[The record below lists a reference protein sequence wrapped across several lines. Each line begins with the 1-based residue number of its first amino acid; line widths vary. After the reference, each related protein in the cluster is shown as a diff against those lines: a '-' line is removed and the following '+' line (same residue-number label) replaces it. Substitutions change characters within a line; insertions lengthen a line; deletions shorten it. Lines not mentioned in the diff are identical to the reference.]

1 MAIIPSIINWL
12 NIKRI
17 NQIEIF
23 KKYPFETQQETLYQL
38 LAKAAK
44 TEWGKKYDYHSIAS
58 IKEYQSR
65 FPVQTYEDILC
76 YVERL
81 RKGESNLLWPGEI
94 KWFAKSSGTTSTK
107 SKFIPMSS
115 EALEDCHYRAAKDI
129 LALYI
134 MQRPESR
141 IFSGK
146 SLTLGG
152 SHRMNQF
159 SNDSL
164 YGDLSAIL
172 IENAPFWVDIIR
184 TPKQKIALL
193 EDFEEKLNLITKSTV
208 NENVTSISGVPSWYL
223 VLIKQILAFTG
234 RNNLL
239 DVWPNLEVFF
249 HGGISFKPY
258 REQYKKL
265 ISGDQMCYME
275 TYNASEGFFGIQDD
289 MLQNDMLLM
298 LDYGIFYEF
307 IPADK
312 INSENPPVYIITEVE
327 TDVNYAIIIS
337 TNAGL
342 WRYMMG
348 DTIIFTSLD
357 PYRFRISGRTKHFIN
372 VFGEEVIVDNAEKAL
387 ESACKKTDSIIAEY
401 TAGPVFMNTLSKG
414 SHEWIIEFEKIPSD
428 LNLFIE
434 TLDETLKS
442 VNSDYEAKR
451 YKDLNLV
458 LPVVRS
464 VPRGT
469 FNTWM
474 KAKNKL
480 GGQNKV
486 PRLSNSREY
495 IEELYLIASIAPP
508 CPPTSLR
515 RSGCDPPPKT
525 SNGLREGEEG
535 G

>member
-23 KKYPFETQQETLYQL
+23 KKYPFETQQETLYKL

-44 TEWGKKYDYHSIAS
+44 TEWGKKFSYSSIVS
-58 IKEYQSR
+58 IKDYQSR
-65 FPVQTYEDILC
+65 FPVQTYEDIIP

-81 RKGESNLLWPGEI
+81 RKGEPNILWPGEI

-107 SKFIPMSS
+107 SKFIPMSR

-129 LALYI
+129 LAIYA
-134 MQRPESR
+134 MQRPNTR

-146 SLTLGG
+146 SLTIGG

-193 EDFEEKLNLITKSTV
+193 EDFEEKLDLITKSTV

-234 RNNLL
+234 KNNLL

-249 HGGISFKPY
+249 HGGISFTPY

-265 ISGDQMCYME
+265 IIGDQMHYME

-289 MLQNDMLLM
+289 PLRSDMLLM

-307 IPADK
+307 IPAEK
-312 INSENPPVYIITEVE
+312 IDTDNPPVYTIAEVK
-327 TDVNYAIIIS
+327 TGINYAIIIS
-337 TNAGL
+337 TNGGL

-348 DTIIFTSLD
+348 DTVVFTSID

-372 VFGEEVIVDNAEKAL
+372 VFGEEVIVENADKAID
-387 ESACKKTDSIIAEY
+387 SACKATNAVIAEY
-401 TAGPVFMNTLSKG
+401 TAGPVFMNTVSQG
-414 SHEWIIEFEKIPSD
+414 SHEWIIEFEKEPSD
-428 LNLFIE
+428 LTLFIKI
-434 TLDETLKS
+434 LDDTLKS

-451 YKDLNLV
+451 FKDLNLV
-458 LPVVRS
+458 LPVLNP

-469 FNTWM
+469 FNRWL

-495 IEELYLIASIAPP
+495 IEDLYMIAGIKSV
-508 CPPTSLR
+508 
-515 RSGCDPPPKT
+515 
-525 SNGLREGEEG
+525 
-535 G
+535 

>member
-1 MAIIPSIINWL
+1 MAIIPSIVNWL

-17 NQIEIF
+17 HEIEIF
-23 KKYPFETQQETLYQL
+23 KKYPDETQKETLYQL

-44 TEWGKKYDYHSIAS
+44 TEWGQKYHYSTIS
-58 IKEYQSR
+58 SVEEYQSR
-65 FPVQTYEDILC
+65 FEVQTYEDIIP

-81 RKGESNLLWPGEI
+81 RKGETDLLWPGEI
-94 KWFAKSSGTTSTK
+94 KWFAKSSGTTAAK
-107 SKFIPMSS
+107 SKFIPMSR

-129 LALYI
+129 LVIYS
-134 MQRPESR
+134 MQRPGTR

-184 TPKQKIALL
+184 TPKHKIALL
-193 EDFEEKLNLITKSTV
+193 EDFEEKLDLITKSTV

-223 VLIKQILAFTG
+223 VLIKQILAYTG
-234 RNNLL
+234 KNNLL

-249 HGGISFKPY
+249 HGGISFLPY

-265 ISGDQMCYME
+265 ISGEQMKYME

-289 MLQNDMLLM
+289 PLASDMLLM

-312 INSENPPVYIITEVE
+312 IGSDSPPVYTVTQVKTGI
-327 TDVNYAIIIS
+327 NYAIIIS
-337 TNAGL
+337 TNGGL

-348 DTIIFTSLD
+348 DTVVFTCLD

-372 VFGEEVIVDNAEKAL
+372 VFGEEVIVDNADKAL
-387 ESACKKTDSIIAEY
+387 ESACKETYAVIAEY
-401 TAGPVFMNTLSKG
+401 TAGPVFMSAKSKG
-414 SHEWIIEFEKIPSD
+414 SHEWIIEFEKAPSD
-428 LNLFIE
+428 LEIFTII
-434 TLDETLKS
+434 LDNTLKS

-451 YKDLNLV
+451 FKDLNLV
-458 LPVVRS
+458 MPVVRP
-464 VPRGT
+464 VPTGT
-469 FNTWM
+469 FNKWLKT
-474 KAKNKL
+474 KNKF

-486 PRLSNSREY
+486 PRLPNSREY
-495 IEELYLIASIAPP
+495 IDDLYKIAGI
-508 CPPTSLR
+508 
-515 RSGCDPPPKT
+515 GID
-525 SNGLREGEEG
+525 
-535 G
+535 